1 MYHFLRPLIFRLP
14 PETAHGI
21 TIALLR
27 FVGAVPPLRAAVR
40 ATFAP
45 NPASRPVHAFGLS
58 FPNAV
63 GLAAGYD
70 KDGLAWRGL
79 AALPFGH
86 LELGTVTPRPQGGN
100 PRPRIFR
107 LVEDEAVVNRMGFP
121 GLGAEAL
128 VQRLRGRPSTAP
140 LRGSAQD
147 ASTAPVRGSAQD
159 AAILR
164 VALTAPVPDVRGAPV
179 VGVNIGKN
187 KDTPLEAA
195 AEDYAALVRI
205 FAPLADYLAVNVS
218 SPNTPGLRNL
228 QEGGALEELLGV
240 VAAERREA
248 VQRLDRPV
256 PVLVK
261 LAPDL
266 DEGALERALG
276 ALCEAGMDGVILS
289 NTTLS
294 RDGLQSPHGREV
306 GGLSGRPLTARNT
319 ALVRQAARLLQGRL
333 PIVASG
339 GIMNSADALEKL
351 DAGATLVQLYTG
363 MIYVGPGLVPSVVSA
378 LAG

>member
-1 MYHFLRPLIFRLP
+1 MYHLLRPLIFRLA

-27 FVGAVPPLRAAVR
+27 LVGALPPLRAAVR
-40 ATFAP
+40 AAFAP
-45 NPASRPVHAFGLS
+45 NPAPRPVHAFGLT

-70 KDGLAWRGL
+70 KDGFAWRGL

-100 PRPRIFR
+100 PRPRVFR

-128 VQRLRGRPSTAP
+128 ARRLGGRPSTAP

-147 ASTAPVRGSAQD
+147 AATLP
-159 AAILR
+159 
-164 VALTAPVPDVRGAPV
+164 PVPDVRRAPV
-179 VGVNIGKN
+179 IGVNIGKN

-195 AEDYAALVRI
+195 AEDYAVLVRA

-240 VAAERREA
+240 VAAEREA
-248 VQRLDRPV
+248 AVRRLDRPV

-266 DEGALERALG
+266 DEGALERALDV
-276 ALCEAGMDGVILS
+276 LCAAGMDGVIIS

-294 RDGLQSPHGREV
+294 RNGVSSRHARET
-306 GGLSGRPLTARNT
+306 GGLSGQPLTARNT

-339 GIMNSADALEKL
+339 GVMNPADALEKL

-363 MIYVGPGLVPSVVSA
+363 MIYAGPGLVPAVVSA
-378 LAG
+378 LARR

>member
-1 MYHFLRPLIFRLP
+1 MYHLLRPLIFRLP

-21 TIALLR
+21 TITLLR
-27 FVGAVPPLRAAVR
+27 LVGVMPPLRAAVR
-40 ATFAP
+40 AAFAA

-128 VQRLRGRPSTAP
+128 VGRLRGRPSTAP

-147 ASTAPVRGSAQD
+147 AATP
-159 AAILR
+159 
-164 VALTAPVPDVRGAPV
+164 PVPGRRGAPV
-179 VGVNIGKN
+179 IGVNIGKN

-205 FAPLADYLAVNVS
+205 FAPVADYLAVNVS

-228 QEGGALEELLGV
+228 QEGGALEELLNV
-240 VAAERREA
+240 VAAERKEA
-248 VQRLDRPV
+248 AQRLDRPV

-276 ALCEAGMDGVILS
+276 VVCAAGMDGVIIS

-294 RDGLQSPHGREV
+294 RDSVQSPHGREA
-306 GGLSGRPLTARNT
+306 GGLSGRPLTAHNT

-333 PIVASG
+333 PIIASG
-339 GIMNSADALEKL
+339 GIMNSADAMEKL

-363 MIYVGPGLVPSVVSA
+363 MIYAGPGLVPAVVSA
-378 LAG
+378 LAR

>member
-1 MYHFLRPLIFRLP
+1 MYHLLRALIFRLP
-14 PETAHGI
+14 PEAAHGI

-27 FVGAVPPLRAAVR
+27 LVGVLPPLRATVR
-40 ATFAP
+40 AVFAP
-45 NPASRPVHAFGLS
+45 NLASRPVHALGLS

-86 LELGTVTPRPQGGN
+86 LELGTVTPRPQPGN
-100 PRPRIFR
+100 PRPRVFR
-107 LVEDEAVVNRMGFP
+107 LAEDEAVVNRMGFP
-121 GLGAEAL
+121 GLGSDAL
-128 VQRLRGRPSTAP
+128 ARRLRGRPSTAP
-140 LRGSAQD
+140 LRGS
-147 ASTAPVRGSAQD
+147 PV
-159 AAILR
+159 I
-164 VALTAPVPDVRGAPV
+164 
-179 VGVNIGKN
+179 GVNIGKN
-187 KDTPLEAA
+187 KDTPLESA
-195 AEDYAALVRI
+195 AEDYAALVRT

-218 SPNTPGLRNL
+218 SPNTPGLRSL
-228 QEGGALEELLGV
+228 QEGGALEELLEV
-240 VAAERREA
+240 VAAEREA
-248 VQRLDRPV
+248 AAQRLHRPV

-266 DEGALERALG
+266 EESALERALD
-276 ALCEAGMDGVILS
+276 ALCAACMDGVIIS
-289 NTTLS
+289 NTTLG
-294 RDGLQSPHGREV
+294 RDGLRSPHGRET
-306 GGLSGRPLTARNT
+306 GGLSGKPLSARNT

-339 GIMNSADALEKL
+339 GIMNPADALEKL

-363 MIYVGPGLVPSVVSA
+363 MIYAGPGLIPAVVSA